1 MRSGFEDE
9 GLAWAGFR
17 DMDDRKK
24 FSSKKDPSWELFVPT
39 FLTIVLTVKAHY
51 TKARSAG

>member
-1 MRSGFEDE
+1 MRSGF
-9 GLAWAGFR
+9 AWAGFR

-24 FSSKKDPSWELFVPT
+24 FSSKKDQSWELFVPS